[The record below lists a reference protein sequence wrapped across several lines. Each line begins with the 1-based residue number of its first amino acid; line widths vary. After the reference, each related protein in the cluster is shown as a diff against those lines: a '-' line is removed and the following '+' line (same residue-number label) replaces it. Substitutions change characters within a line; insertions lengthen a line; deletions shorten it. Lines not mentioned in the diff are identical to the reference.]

1 MHISQRAPQITST
14 PEKYPCCIQYN
25 SIIEYTPV
33 LTQKH
38 LFNLPTQALHMQKS
52 CKWNQRVKLYTAQQN
67 VYNPGSSY
75 WMTGEHFQSCRG
87 GDIPAK
93 QDTAGKSELLLTS
106 HCTKLIQVNSIVNE
120 ITTKLNLSVTRKIT
134 GPGLW
139 VGGITYTNQSQH
151 FFLIV
156 YIECSS

>member
-1 MHISQRAPQITST
+1 
-14 PEKYPCCIQYN
+14 
-25 SIIEYTPV
+25 
-33 LTQKH
+33 
-38 LFNLPTQALHMQKS
+38 
-52 CKWNQRVKLYTAQQN
+52 
-67 VYNPGSSY
+67 
-75 WMTGEHFQSCRG
+75 MTGEHFQSCRG
-87 GDIPAK
+87 GDIPVK

-151 FFLIV
+151 FFFNCIYRMFQLV
-156 YIECSS
+156 LSSTCIQLSCDVA